1 MKKFI
6 FSVMA
11 VAFMGMFTA
20 CGQKSTTEAVANDS
34 TAVDSIEVADTI
46 VVDSVSVDTAA
57 VLK

>member
-1 MKKFI
+1 MRKFI

-11 VAFMGMFTA
+11 ITFMGMFAA
-20 CGQKSTTEAVANDS
+20 CGQKSTTETTEKDS

-46 VVDSVSVDTAA
+46 VVDSANVDTAA